1 MDRQPPGRTGHH
13 HRSSATPVSI
23 GVSEATNRRRDDQP
37 SGRPSCASGCSARS
51 EVITR
56 LGRQHH
62 LELVTDRAVPYS
74 TTVVGLAVV
83 GPAGV
88 FLLAPKTCE
97 RVTGDCRYFNR
108 HVSHGSEPERCTRC
122 VDSLFDLQRQTDVVR
137 SVLEM
142 RFPHVAVRSILY
154 FPDCRVGC
162 YLPAAF
168 PRYATL
174 WGFELDEHVTAPGPH
189 ADSVHTI
196 AAYLRAELPRT
207 ERW

>member
-1 MDRQPPGRTGHH
+1 MDRQPLGRTGHQH
-13 HRSSATPVSI
+13 TSSTTPVNI
-23 GVSEATNRRRDDQP
+23 GVSETTNRHREDQP

-56 LGRQHH
+56 LGR
-62 LELVTDRAVPYS
+62 LDSVELVTDRSVPYS

-88 FLLAPKTCE
+88 FLLAPRSCE

-108 HVSHGSEPERCTRC
+108 PLSQQSKHDGCSRC
-122 VDSLFDLQRQTDVVR
+122 VDSLFDLQRQSDVVR

-142 RFPHVAVRSILY
+142 PFPQVAVRSILY

-189 ADSVHTI
+189 AGSVRTI
-196 AAYLRAELPRT
+196 AAYLRAALPRT